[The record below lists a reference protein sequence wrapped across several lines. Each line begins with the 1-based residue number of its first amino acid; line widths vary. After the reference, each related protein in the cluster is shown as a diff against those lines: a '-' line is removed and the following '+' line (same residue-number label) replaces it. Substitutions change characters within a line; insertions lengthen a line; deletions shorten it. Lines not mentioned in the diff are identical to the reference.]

1 MQNISSLSSKRT
13 GKSQIWFTFAGVIS
27 QNCVILVNGGEQE
40 EKKFL
45 NTVIVSSAIAQ
56 RPSQQWPVSM
66 QALIFSSKALVL
78 RKFGSTNHT
87 LNSIDTR
94 NDTTFFLFVFFKTP
108 PPKKNV
114 FALSQMLIEF
124 AVRSNFIPQISAPL
138 RQQPQVGRS
147 FQFSAGQRHF
157 FWLDL
162 KFPAGKQYLGLV
174 FFLSHVYWWTP
185 HYSPFGIINTMR
197 NGAY

>member
-27 QNCVILVNGGEQE
+27 QSCVSLINGEEQE
-40 EKKFL
+40 EKKFP
-45 NTVIVSSAIAQ
+45 NTVIVSSATATKTE
-56 RPSQQWPVSM
+56 STMTDSM

-94 NDTTFFLFVFFKTP
+94 NDTTCFLFYSLNP
-108 PPKKNV
+108 PQKKC
-114 FALSQMLIEF
+114 FCALSNADRICSSVQLYPTDFSSTPSATASWSQFPILSWSTPFLLIGF
-124 AVRSNFIPQISAPL
+124 IVPSWKTIFRSSL
-138 RQQPQVGRS
+138 
-147 FQFSAGQRHF
+147 
-157 FWLDL
+157 
-162 KFPAGKQYLGLV
+162 FP
-174 FFLSHVYWWTP
+174 FTCYWWTP
-185 HYSPFGIINTMR
+185 YYSPFGIINTMR

>member
-1 MQNISSLSSKRT
+1 MLQNIWSLSSKRT

-40 EKKFL
+40 EKKFP

-94 NDTTFFLFVFFKTP
+94 NDTNFFLFYSSNP
-108 PPKKNV
+108 PQKK
-114 FALSQMLIEF
+114 L
-124 AVRSNFIPQISAPL
+124 RSLKCWSNL
-138 RQQPQVGRS
+138 
-147 FQFSAGQRHF
+147 QFG
-157 FWLDL
+157 
-162 KFPAGKQYLGLV
+162 PT
-174 FFLSHVYWWTP
+174 LSHRFQLHSVSNRKLVAVSNSQLVNAISFDW
-185 HYSPFGIINTMR
+185 I
-197 NGAY
+197 

>member
-1 MQNISSLSSKRT
+1 MLQNISET
-13 GKSQIWFTFAGVIS
+13 FGKSQIWFTFAGVIS
-27 QNCVILVNGGEQE
+27 PSCVSLINGEEQE
-40 EKKFL
+40 EKKFP
-45 NTVIVSSAIAQ
+45 NTVIVSSATATKTE
-56 RPSQQWPVSM
+56 STMTGSM

-147 FQFSAGQRHF
+147 FRFSAGQHHF
-157 FWLDL
+157 FWMDFRFSVE
-162 KFPAGKQYLGLV
+162 KN
-174 FFLSHVYWWTP
+174 
-185 HYSPFGIINTMR
+185 I
-197 NGAY
+197 

>member
-1 MQNISSLSSKRT
+1 MFEGKVIRPYLET
-13 GKSQIWFTFAGVIS
+13 PKSQIWFTFAGVIS

-40 EKKFL
+40 EKKFP

-78 RKFGSTNHT
+78 RKFGSTKHT

-94 NDTTFFLFVFFKTP
+94 NDTTCFLFYSLN

-157 FWLDL
+157 FWLDT
-162 KFPAGKQYLGLV
+162 KFSAGKQCLRLV